1 MDQHQRTEA
10 IHVLDLKYR
19 GAMHQ
24 TDLIVKDEEARRLKL
39 RVIVLRDEVAALR
52 DQLAEKDDRISNLSQ
67 QYEDIRTQ
75 LDRMNQTCQDQADQ
89 LRSQARQYSDLKAE
103 LLSLNNMSDDSTKI
117 IAEKLAL
124 SRELAVLKPE
134 IDHLRSQVSHQKDV
148 LAEKLALER
157 QLKSLETELAN
168 EKRAVEKAI
177 QRQQSEGNQAGEQLQ
192 ERVADLEKKLA
203 AEKKAS
209 QKAKKAQEKGQSDAE
224 EELRKEVA
232 DLEKRLAAEQRASDT
247 AKKTHQKVQSDTEA
261 ELRQQVADLEKKLA
275 DEKRAAQKAKRSQ
288 DSEENGLQAGVQEK
302 VQELEEKLASEA
314 REAERARKS
323 SEKEVATA
331 NDQVEMLTQ
340 RVEEFKN
347 KLKETR
353 AELKGV
359 RAELSEAQSAP
370 VRTTTTTVPLKDNEA
385 KKPLSKAKAGKKRGA
400 NEISVDEMMMD
411 TPGHTEGRTK
421 RPLKK
426 RGVDFTSVGEK
437 STFSI
442 TPFLE
447 KSNTINLAETI
458 EEEDEEPSILMG
470 KGDPGAPIVEPE
482 AETNDDIPATTVEK
496 PAKSVAKALKA
507 TKVKATD
514 PTQKKA
520 RGRPKAQ
527 ALTES
532 SPNSNVPSAAST
544 RRSPR
549 SKSASLEQVVEEPEE
564 PPRNENIPTET
575 TGTKKSGEFKVNP
588 ASNST
593 ATDTADTNNASSEIP
608 EPKKKKRKL
617 LGTTNKGT
625 LFDKDEDAG
634 ETEAAV
640 APKAAPTAA
649 GAKRKPVGLKA
660 SAQKGP
666 ISSLAKNAFGGK
678 AFSPLKRDRRGV
690 NASFLA

>member
-1 MDQHQRTEA
+1 
-10 IHVLDLKYR
+10 
-19 GAMHQ
+19 
-24 TDLIVKDEEARRLKL
+24 
-39 RVIVLRDEVAALR
+39 
-52 DQLAEKDDRISNLSQ
+52 
-67 QYEDIRTQ
+67 
-75 LDRMNQTCQDQADQ
+75 
-89 LRSQARQYSDLKAE
+89 
-103 LLSLNNMSDDSTKI
+103 MSDDSTKI

-157 QLKSLETELAN
+157 QLNSLETELAN

-177 QRQQSEGNQAGEQLQ
+177 QRQESEGNQAGEDLQ
-192 ERVADLEKKLA
+192 QRVEDLEKKLA
-203 AEKKAS
+203 AERKAS

-224 EELRKEVA
+224 EELQKQVA
-232 DLEKRLAAEQRASDT
+232 DLEKKLAAEQKASET

-261 ELRQQVADLEKKLA
+261 ELRQQVAGLEKKLA

-288 DSEENGLQAGVQEK
+288 NSDETEPQTELQEK
-302 VQELEEKLASEA
+302 VQELEKLAFEA
-314 REAERARKS
+314 REAERARRS
-323 SEKEVATA
+323 SEKEAAAA
-331 NDQVEMLTQ
+331 NDQVEMLSQ

-359 RAELSEAQSAP
+359 RADLTKIQTAP
-370 VRTTTTTVPLKDNEA
+370 ARTTTTTVPLKDNEE
-385 KKPLSKAKAGKKRGA
+385 KKPLSKSKAGKKRGA
-400 NEISVDEMMMD
+400 NDISVDEMMMD
-411 TPGHTEGRTK
+411 TPGHTEGRIK

-426 RGVDFTSVGEK
+426 RGVDFTTVGEK

-458 EEEDEEPSILMG
+458 EEEDEEPSILIG
-470 KGDPGAPIVEPE
+470 KGDPGAPIIEPE
-482 AETNDDIPATTVEK
+482 AETTDDIPATTVEK

-507 TKVKATD
+507 TKTKATESS
-514 PTQKKA
+514 QKKA

-549 SKSASLEQVVEEPEE
+549 GKSSSLEQVVEEPEE
-564 PPRNENIPTET
+564 PPRNENVPTET
-575 TGTKKSGEFKVNP
+575 TGTKKSGELKVKQ

-593 ATDTADTNNASSEIP
+593 AISAADATNANSENP

-617 LGTTNKGT
+617 LGTTNRGT

-634 ETEAAV
+634 EKEAAAAPKAA
-640 APKAAPTAA
+640 APKAAPTTA
-649 GAKRKPVGLKA
+649 GTKRKPVGLKA
-660 SAQKGP
+660 SVQKGP
-666 ISSLAKNAFGGK
+666 VSSLAKNAFGGK